1 MRFRVVIMT
10 MVLPGVTSGKEI
22 TCQSRRHK
30 IHGFDPWVGKIPW
43 RRAWQPTSVFLPG
56 GWQYLF
62 CYIDNYSLVLD
73 LHIYFMLT
81 KQLYYRKLKRKRKQR
96 NKR

>member
-1 MRFRVVIMT
+1 MRLRVVIMT
-10 MVLPGVTSGKEI
+10 IGLPGGTSGKET
-22 TCQSRRHK
+22 TCQCRRRK
-30 IHGFDPWVGKIPW
+30 RHGFDSWVRKIPW

-62 CYIDNYSLVLD
+62 CYIDNCSLILD

-81 KQLYYRKLKRKRKQR
+81 KQLYYRKLKRKKLQI
-96 NKR
+96 KK